1 MSMIFLLVSVGSVCA
16 GDVSSDTV
24 IPDDGKDIV
33 TNESTITEPSKKDTE
48 IVTEDNIQVDEKDIK
63 FDLVVKDNES
73 VVIDGITIKNLTI
86 TENNKNISFGY
97 VDSQIVIKDKL
108 SLGKHNLLITYLG
121 NNNYTNSSKNIILTV
136 TGDYIIQAPDTVNVN
151 STKLVEIPINVTNG
165 VDIKVLTPEDLKI
178 TLVYKNGNV
187 TKELNITAFTIEN
200 NKIVFAYALGR
211 DITTC
216 NLTVT
221 YTANESVKP
230 KKITLNRIYN
240 VKIEEINTKNQFLNG
255 NMTFKLTDLDNP
267 NENLTGL
274 KLTLYIMDGTLKI
287 GNSVTVK
294 ENGIATYRTAA
305 LQKIT
310 TVNGTLSFDRL
321 NVGTHA
327 VELTTSG
334 NVNSTGLKTNL
345 TIEQADIIIKIDDYK
360 EVYGTDKNLTVT
372 VVNANNGEGVPS
384 LLN

>member
-1 MSMIFLLVSVGSVCA
+1 M
-16 GDVSSDTV
+16 
-24 IPDDGKDIV
+24 
-33 TNESTITEPSKKDTE
+33 
-48 IVTEDNIQVDEKDIK
+48 
-63 FDLVVKDNES
+63 
-73 VVIDGITIKNLTI
+73 
-86 TENNKNISFGY
+86 
-97 VDSQIVIKDKL
+97 
-108 SLGKHNLLITYLG
+108 LITYLG

-334 NVNSTGLKTNL
+334 NVKSTGLKTNL
-345 TIEQADIIIKIDDYK
+345 TIECSFTHSI
-360 EVYGTDKNLTVT
+360 N
-372 VVNANNGEGVPS
+372 
-384 LLN
+384 

>member
-1 MSMIFLLVSVGSVCA
+1 MPFLYQTFYNFRNLKNDTIDLSPKEIFFVGEN
-16 GDVSSDTV
+16 GL
-24 IPDDGKDIV
+24 GKSNIL
-33 TNESTITEPSKKDTE
+33 ES
-48 IVTEDNIQVDEKDIK
+48 
-63 FDLVVKDNES
+63 LYYAAY
-73 VVIDGITIKNLTI
+73 G
-86 TENNKNISFGY
+86 ISFRTH

-108 SLGKHNLLITYLG
+108 SLGKHNLIITYLG

-372 VVNANNGEGVPS
+372 VVNANNGEGVPIYHC
-384 LLN
+384 